1 MAAFFL
7 HRGSAMNHAMCLS
20 AVLLAF
26 FASTASADDKVP
38 VRTSEPATANW
49 PAPAASARLAGQ
61 RGGAD
66 TLNTQSAQSTLSATV
81 SDNAA
86 RNVVTGNNVIDNG
99 AFANMSGLPMVIQ
112 NTGANVLI
120 QNSTVINLQMR

>member
-1 MAAFFL
+1 
-7 HRGSAMNHAMCLS
+7 MNHAMCLS
-20 AVLLAF
+20 AVLLSFVVAG
-26 FASTASADDKVP
+26 ASAEDKVP
-38 VRTSEPATANW
+38 ARTPAPATSSW

-86 RNVVTGNNVIDNG
+86 RNVVSGNNVIDNG

>member
-1 MAAFFL
+1 
-7 HRGSAMNHAMCLS
+7 MNHAMCLS
-20 AVLLAF
+20 AVLLSFVVAG
-26 FASTASADDKVP
+26 ASAEDKVP
-38 VRTSEPATANW
+38 VRTPAPEPATTSAGW

-66 TLNTQSAQSTLSATV
+66 TLNSQSAQSTLSATV

>member
-1 MAAFFL
+1 
-7 HRGSAMNHAMCLS
+7 MNHAMCLS

-26 FASTASADDKVP
+26 FASAARADDKVT
-38 VRTSEPATANW
+38 VRTPTPATASW